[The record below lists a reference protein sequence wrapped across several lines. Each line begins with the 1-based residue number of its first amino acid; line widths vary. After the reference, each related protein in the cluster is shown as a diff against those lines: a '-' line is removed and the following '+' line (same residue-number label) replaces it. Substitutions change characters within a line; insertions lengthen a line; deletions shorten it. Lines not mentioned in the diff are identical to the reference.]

1 MSRSS
6 RQPVDRENGL
16 RPRVGDSRVIMRAVT
31 FVERAFSRAVGVP
44 LFTLL
49 LLTGCQGDGGRD
61 TADGRER
68 VDLADQVSIEYDRVG
83 GAGYIDQAL
92 TVRNSS
98 DVPLT
103 IEADIESL
111 DSSGAV
117 LPKVAAHGVYGAT
130 QGRQVLVPGEN
141 VDFLVFTGRGASDVR
156 DVQLAD
162 VRVEAS
168 DFPLASEVVEAVP
181 LDTAGNELDYPT
193 GFSSVELRNPNP
205 VAVPV
210 RVVSIVWN
218 QPAEGQPQQ
227 ALEVVPLSRVTMVPA
242 EGETV
247 LEVSPRNRRAISRY
261 ADSNALSLKAYFSNK
276 G

>member
-1 MSRSS
+1 
-6 RQPVDRENGL
+6 
-16 RPRVGDSRVIMRAVT
+16 MRAVT